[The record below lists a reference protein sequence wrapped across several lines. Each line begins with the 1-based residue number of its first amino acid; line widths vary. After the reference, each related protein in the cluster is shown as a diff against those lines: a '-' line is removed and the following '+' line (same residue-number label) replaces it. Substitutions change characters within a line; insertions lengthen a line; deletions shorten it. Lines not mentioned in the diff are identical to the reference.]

1 MFEDTKTCIQKP
13 QIEDE
18 QTIRNKKTEIY
29 AKIRKHD
36 KENYYSDKNDPIK
49 NQTEV
54 ASKR

>member
-29 AKIRKHD
+29 AKIRKYD
-36 KENYYSDKNDPIK
+36 RENY
-49 NQTEV
+49 
-54 ASKR
+54 